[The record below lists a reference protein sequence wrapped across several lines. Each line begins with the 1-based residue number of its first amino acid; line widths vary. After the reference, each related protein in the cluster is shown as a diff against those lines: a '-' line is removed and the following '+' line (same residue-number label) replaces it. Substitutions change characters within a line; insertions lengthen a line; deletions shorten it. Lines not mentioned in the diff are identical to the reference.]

1 MGLIWLAVKL
11 AIDRS
16 MDCHWLAMR
25 HSPCSCFAPL
35 HLQLNLAEVLVLRR
49 FPNVFFDFFDSGD
62 CPLASHWIAI
72 SWPLA
77 GHMTLIVFLCCSLEF
92 AIEFDRSAGFT

>member
-35 HLQLNLAEVLVLRR
+35 HLQLNLAEVWDLHR
-49 FPNVFFDFFDSGD
+49 FPNVFFDFSIQVTAHWLAIGL
-62 CPLASHWIAI
+62 PLVGHWLAI
-72 SWPLA
+72 
-77 GHMTLIVFLCCSLEF
+77 
-92 AIEFDRSAGFT
+92 